1 MTLDELANLHNDT
14 DSEDEEINEDE
25 AFNSEDEEVYG
36 KYLSSG
42 VSSKIRSKNLSLSM
56 PLSQSDDSTATVRI
70 VEIARGSKMT
80 LSSVC
85 LDVSSMFDFHQIKLA
100 YRCVYRPSP
109 NNSNNSSSNREDDFF
124 CLVNYLSAKKGGM
137 GLMPSTLVNLEVI
150 GPCKVEFKSE
160 IVGLS
165 STKKSVDGVGGSR
178 INIFGVVMPVDNFMG
193 DDVPYPY
200 ADAFLSEEE
209 ENDSGM
215 IESDTENASGG
226 GDDKNGDGA
235 VDGKND
241 DTVVLKKPTK
251 KRKLEEEDKTDDKA
265 SKLSTTTT
273 TAIAAPTTTPAPA
286 GNTDKKLTKS
296 QRKKL
301 AREKAKQLEE
311 TLSAARN
318 DNKNDENDDDD
329 GDDDNDDAK
338 DNNNNNTE
346 EPAKKKS
353 KKKKKK
359 SSAETTTNAPSSP
372 KPTSMTRE
380 RRLPGGLLISDMIL
394 GTGPPVKPGKRIS
407 LHYTGSL
414 RSNGNVFDKNNSKQH
429 PLVFRQGTGEVIRG
443 LERGLEGMKVGG
455 ERVITIPSKLGYGR
469 KGSGVDIPPD
479 SDLVFE
485 VKVLKVG

>member
-1 MTLDELANLHNDT
+1 MTPKSKKKQPSSSSSSFEKYQNMTLDELADLHNDT

-56 PLSQSDDSTATVRI
+56 PLLKQSDDSTNTVRI

-100 YRCVYRPSP
+100 YRCVYP
-109 NNSNNSSSNREDDFF
+109 SSNQEDDFF
-124 CLVNYLSAKKGGM
+124 CLVNYLNAKKGGM
-137 GLMPSTLVNLEVI
+137 GLMPSTSVNLEVI
-150 GPCKVEFKSE
+150 GPCKVEFKSD
-160 IVGLS
+160 IVGP
-165 STKKSVDGVGGSR
+165 STAKKSVDGVFGGSS

-193 DDVPYPY
+193 DDVPYRY

-215 IESDTENASGG
+215 IESETENASGG
-226 GDDKNGDGA
+226 GDDKNGQGDGA

-241 DTVVLKKPTK
+241 DTVASLKPTK
-251 KRKLEEEDKTDDKA
+251 KRKLEEENKTDDKA
-265 SKLSTTTT
+265 SKLSTTTA
-273 TAIAAPTTTPAPA
+273 TAVPTTPAPA
-286 GNTDKKLTKS
+286 GNSDKKLTKS

-318 DNKNDENDDDD
+318 DNKNDDDDDD
-329 GDDDNDDAK
+329 GDDDDGDTTTT
-338 DNNNNNTE
+338 NNNNAE

-359 SSAETTTNAPSSP
+359 SSDETKS
-372 KPTSMTRE
+372 TSMTRE

-414 RSNGNVFDKNNSKQH
+414 RSNGHVFDKNNSKQH

-455 ERVITIPSKLGYGR
+455 ERVVTVPSKLGYG
-469 KGSGVDIPPD
+469 K
-479 SDLVFE
+479 
-485 VKVLKVG
+485 